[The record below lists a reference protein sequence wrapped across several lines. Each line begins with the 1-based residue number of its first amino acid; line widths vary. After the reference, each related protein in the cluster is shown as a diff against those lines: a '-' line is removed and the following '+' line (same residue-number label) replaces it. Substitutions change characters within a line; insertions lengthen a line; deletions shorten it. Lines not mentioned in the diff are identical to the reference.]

1 MNKRDTIKQKI
12 NSLSQELK
20 KLEEQEKQ
28 KVGEFMLDLYQKK
41 DLNLDKIRVG
51 IAKILG
57 DDVAVTSKGTSSESA
72 LVINNPSASIDETST
87 ARFENNR
94 N

>member
-51 IAKILG
+51 IAKILV

>member
-57 DDVAVTSKGTSSESA
+57 DDVTLDSKVAGSESA
-72 LVINNPSASIDETST
+72 LVINNNSSNRDETST
-87 ARFENNR
+87 TRFENNR